1 MKPWNAILSKPMPCP
16 ELSGPDASSIH
27 YEIYTFIVLFSENLY
42 KMIQK
47 RTLTRFKSLEV
58 GNQPSKA
65 TAKDTEQQNI
75 QKTDDKST
83 QNSNIPG

>member
-16 ELSGPDASSIH
+16 ELSGSDASSIH

-65 TAKDTEQQNI
+65 IAKDTEQQNI

-83 QNSNIPG
+83 QDSKIPG